1 MTYRHWKKFYEKAL
15 KSKHISLFWKWTSR
29 ANLVSNVVRAGFKV
43 IAIKK
48 KFYCACGVSDR
59 VARIG
64 GEKVTNWRADTYWGR
79 TYPHPHP
86 HHPHTQSNHQPQPHP
101 HFHPQSHPQ
110 SRHHFQPDR
119 SLPRKMN
126 QRGNILQATVSY
138 LIGQHSMWKMLWWTL
153 VEYCTCYIRRE
164 VFLPKKKN
172 KKSNFW

>member
-1 MTYRHWKKFYEKAL
+1 MTYWHWKKFYEKAL

-43 IAIKK
+43 IAIKR

-86 HHPHTQSNHQPQPHP
+86 HHPHSQSNHQPQPHP
-101 HFHPQSHPQ
+101 HLHPQSHPQ

-126 QRGNILQATVSY
+126 RRGNILQATVWY
-138 LIGQHSMWKMLWWTL
+138 LIGQHSRWKMLLWIFGGGILCLWYK
-153 VEYCTCYIRRE
+153 ERG
-164 VFLPKKKN
+164 
-172 KKSNFW
+172 